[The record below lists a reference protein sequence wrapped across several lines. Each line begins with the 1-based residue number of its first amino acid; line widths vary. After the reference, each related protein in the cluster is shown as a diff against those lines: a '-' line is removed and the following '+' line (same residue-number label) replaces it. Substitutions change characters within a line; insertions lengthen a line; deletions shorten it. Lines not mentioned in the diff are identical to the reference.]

1 MSYQPE
7 LNVTTS
13 RVICEPAALENISMR
28 FKMSEEEWIHW
39 SKDRELLTTAFLSQN
54 PSAIDLIS
62 EQMEKQQKNTEREKD
77 RKYDQQEYD
86 ADTALLDVVRN
97 TFVSLCETLDKDEL
111 LSQIQKVQAL
121 IQSCVW
127 GIGICEY
134 GMTNQWKLAQLQDA
148 LQKRTAQQ
156 RRDNLEYN
164 VTNSLFSFKEG
175 PDEDERV
182 MKIVS

>member
-1 MSYQPE
+1 MSYQSE
-7 LNVTTS
+7 LNTTS
-13 RVICEPAALENISMR
+13 RVICEPAAVENISMDEIISMR
-28 FKMSEEEWIHW
+28 FKMSEEEWIIW
-39 SKDRELLTTAFLSQN
+39 SKENEIGRELSGEQ
-54 PSAIDLIS
+54 IEQIK
-62 EQMEKQQKNTEREKD
+62 QMEQQSKNTEREKE

-86 ADTALLDVVRN
+86 LDMERLDVVRN
-97 TFVSLCETLDKDEL
+97 TFVSLCESLDKDEL

-148 LQKRTAQQ
+148 LQKRTAHQQ

-164 VTNSLFSFKEG
+164 VTNSVFSFKEG
-175 PDEDERV
+175 LDEDKLGYEDC
-182 MKIVS
+182 

>member
-7 LNVTTS
+7 LTSCVDSS
-13 RVICEPAALENISMR
+13 RVICEPVVPVVIENISMDEIISMR
-28 FKMSEEEWIHW
+28 FKMSEEEWINW
-39 SKDRELLTTAFLSQN
+39 SKENENGLELSGEQ
-54 PSAIDLIS
+54 IEQI
-62 EQMEKQQKNTEREKD
+62 EQMEKQQKNTEREKE

-86 ADTALLDVVRN
+86 LDMESLDVVRN

-134 GMTNQWKLAQLQDA
+134 GMTNQWKLVQLQDA
-148 LQKRTAQQ
+148 LQKT
-156 RRDNLEYN
+156 YN
-164 VTNSLFSFKEG
+164 VTNSVFSFR
-175 PDEDERV
+175 DDTDYEDKLGYEDC
-182 MKIVS
+182 